1 MPYEVEFLNSP
12 VGCPRCHWF
21 GTHCDVGE
29 AAKCPVC
36 KSGVNPLKQKGLDNL
51 RAHYRHLLKI
61 GYKTECTLEHRSAER
76 QRLELFF
83 ENIGEPL

>member
-1 MPYEVEFLNSP
+1 MTYEVEFLNSP

-21 GTHCDVGE
+21 GTHGEVSE

-51 RAHYRHLLKI
+51 RFHYRHLLKV
-61 GYKTECTLEHRSAER
+61 GYKTEWTNDQRTAER
-76 QRLELFF
+76 HRIETFF
-83 ENIGEPL
+83 ESIGSSL